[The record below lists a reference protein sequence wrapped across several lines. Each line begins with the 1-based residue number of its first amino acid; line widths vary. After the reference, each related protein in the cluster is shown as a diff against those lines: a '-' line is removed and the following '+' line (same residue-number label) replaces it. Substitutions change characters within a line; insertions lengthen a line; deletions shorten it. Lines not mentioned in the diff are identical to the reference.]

1 MNNRNA
7 LWKTF
12 FGNAECVRNYYIYSY
27 EYMDDL
33 SFMPS
38 AHDAFTGWEEGE
50 ALIAR
55 VEEKFKDMG
64 CQGDGEMQVMWLP
77 PFVGAAEENNYGCYV
92 LHYKQSKTEFPGWHP
107 HLYCRSS
114 GSFVLMAGN
123 ATSRVHATGL
133 KRKSR
138 RKACHPI
145 GPANS
150 ASSETDG
157 KSA

>member
-12 FGNAECVRNYYIYSY
+12 FGNAGCVRNYHFYSY

-92 LHYKQSKTEFPGWHP
+92 LHYKQFEDGVSWLASP
-107 HLYCRSS
+107 
-114 GSFVLMAGN
+114 FVLPFIRLFRPDGWQCNKPSA
-123 ATSRVHATGL
+123 RDRLEEKIEKEGL
-133 KRKSR
+133 
-138 RKACHPI
+138 PPYWPGELGI
-145 GPANS
+145 F
-150 ASSETDG
+150 
-157 KSA
+157 